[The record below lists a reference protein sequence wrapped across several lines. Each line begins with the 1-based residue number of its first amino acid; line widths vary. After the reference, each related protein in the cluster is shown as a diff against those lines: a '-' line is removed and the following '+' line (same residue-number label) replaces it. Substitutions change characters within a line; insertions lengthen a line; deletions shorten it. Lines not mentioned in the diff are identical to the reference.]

1 MKSILILITAMSLLT
16 NPLTAAGLGYQP
28 SDTTQTVLQRQTG
41 QLVELRLKSGET
53 LKGKVAQVS
62 DKTLHLKE
70 LVGQE
75 FFEALVVID
84 DISAVIVRAA
94 SK

>member
-1 MKSILILITAMSLLT
+1 MKSFLILVTTMTLLSNT
-16 NPLTAAGLGYQP
+16 LTAGLDYQP
-28 SDTTQTVLQRQTG
+28 NDTPQTVLQRQAG

-94 SK
+94 GK

>member
-1 MKSILILITAMSLLT
+1 MKSFLILLTTMSLLT
-16 NPLTAAGLGYQP
+16 STLAAGLDYQP
-28 SDTTQTVLQRQTG
+28 NDTPQTVLQRQAG

-62 DKTLHLKE
+62 DRTLHLKE

-94 SK
+94 GK

>member
-1 MKSILILITAMSLLT
+1 MKSFLILVTTMTLLT
-16 NPLTAAGLGYQP
+16 NTLTASLDYQP
-28 SDTTQTVLQRQTG
+28 NDTTQTVLQRQSG

-53 LKGKVAQVS
+53 LKGKVAQVG

-75 FFEALVVID
+75 FFEALVIID

>member
-1 MKSILILITAMSLLT
+1 MKSILTLLTAMSLLT
-16 NPLTAAGLGYQP
+16 STLTAGLDYQP
-28 SDTTQTVLQRQTG
+28 NDTVQTVLQRQAG
-41 QLVELRLKSGET
+41 QSVELRLKSGET
-53 LKGKVAQVS
+53 LKGKVAQVG

-75 FFEALVVID
+75 FFEAMVNID

-94 SK
+94 AK